1 MTNESIQALKVQ
13 ALFENKQTYIIPMYQ
28 RNYAWGEKEIDQL
41 ILDIQDYQKQP
52 EQLNQGQ
59 TQGSKK
65 YYIGTLVVFERSKG
79 TYEIIDGQQRF
90 TTLTLLAICLKRLSK
105 EEKNVLDMSWFNQFN
120 LDFESRPKS
129 SLTFQALLRGDHLQH
144 LKSSEYNA
152 DLVQGFELLQRAME
166 KIINQGSLSV
176 FCKYLFENVV
186 IAQVLVPKDTDL
198 NHYFEVMNNRGE
210 QLEKHEI
217 LKAKLMSVLN
227 QIKDEADK
235 TSSMTLFTSIWN
247 ATANMESYVQYGFS
261 TTQRDVIF
269 GKDWGDFVPENASS
283 LLEIFSRNV
292 ESKEQTSSKSN
303 FKSISE
309 MLKQVPERIKN
320 KDTKEEKPERFNS
333 IINFPNFLL
342 QVLQIWLSQTMHNEK
357 VALDDKQLID
367 QFEKYI
373 LLKGQGNQ
381 EHERVIENVKGFMFT
396 LLKCK
401 FIFDQYIVKRD
412 YSTDHDDWS
421 IKKLKRYENSGSY
434 VNTLDGDSFEIN
446 QKILLL
452 MTAFHVSTP
461 TLSYKYWLNGAL
473 YWLYQNKDKSV
484 SDYFNALQHLARKF
498 IFQKYLSSG
507 QIDYFDLI
515 YDTPAIDDLKINQLK
530 RKISFGNI
538 ENNFVFNYLD
548 FLIYCNAEKRNL
560 DDRYDVIKKFKFTQ
574 RSSVEHF
581 YAQQIEGERDKL
593 DHENLHRFGN
603 LCLISSSKN
612 SSIGNRLPSAKRD
625 YFMPEIR
632 KGKID
637 TLKLYLMIQ
646 TLEEEKVWKKE
657 QILDHEKKM
666 LDLFESDYKDFCEMC
681 VGESIQ

>member
-1 MTNESIQALKVQ
+1 MKNESIQSVRVQ
-13 ALFENKQTYIIPMYQ
+13 ALFENKQNYIIPMYQ

-41 ILDIQDYQKQP
+41 ILDIQDYQKQTD
-52 EQLNQGQ
+52 QINQGQ

-65 YYIGTLVVFERSKG
+65 YYIGTLVVFERSNG

-90 TTLTLLAICLKRLSK
+90 TTLTLLAICLKRLSQ
-105 EEKNVLDMSWFNQFN
+105 EEKIVLDMSWFNQLN
-120 LDFESRPKS
+120 LNFESRPKS

-152 DLVQGFELLQRAME
+152 DLVQGFELLQRAIQ
-166 KIINQGSLSV
+166 KIIKQGDLGD
-176 FCKYLFENVV
+176 FCKYLFENV
-186 IAQVLVPKDTDL
+186 IITQVLVPKDTDL

-217 LKAKLMSVLN
+217 LKAKLLSVLHK
-227 QIKDEADK
+227 IEDVGDR
-235 TSSMTLFTSIWN
+235 TSCITLFNNIWN
-247 ATANMESYVQYGFS
+247 ATAIMERYVQYGFS
-261 TTQRDVIF
+261 TTQRGVIF
-269 GKDWGDFVPENASS
+269 GEEWGDFVPENASS

-292 ESKEQTSSKSN
+292 ESQEQTSSKSN
-303 FKSISE
+303 FQSISE

-320 KDTKEEKPERFNS
+320 KDKKEEKPERFNS

-342 QVLQIWLSQTMHNEK
+342 QVLQIWLSQTNHNEK

-367 QFEKYI
+367 QFEKYV

-396 LLKCK
+396 LLKSK
-401 FIFDQYIVKRD
+401 FLFDQYIIKRD
-412 YSTDHDDWS
+412 YSKDHDDWS
-421 IKKLKRYENSGSY
+421 IKRLKLYEKNSSY
-434 VNTLDGDSFEIN
+434 VNTFEGN
-446 QKILLL
+446 STDFNKKILLL
-452 MTAFHVSTP
+452 MTAFHVSNP
-461 TLSYKYWLNGAL
+461 TLSYKYWLNGTL

-498 IFQKYLSSG
+498 IFQRYLNLNED
-507 QIDYFDLI
+507 QIDYFELI
-515 YDTPAIDDLKINQLK
+515 YRAPAIDDLKIDGSKL
-530 RKISFGNI
+530 SFRDI

-548 FLIYCNAEKRNL
+548 FLIYCKRENW
-560 DDRYDVIKKFKFTQ
+560 DDKYEVIKNFKFTQ

-581 YAQQIEGERDKL
+581 YAQQVEVADGILNDKI
-593 DHENLHRFGN
+593 LHSFGN

-625 YFMPEIR
+625 YFKHEIN
-632 KGKID
+632 KGQID

-646 TLEEEKVWKKE
+646 LLEKEGDWREAQIKAHEEEMLRQFEADYNDFYEMSVGKV
-657 QILDHEKKM
+657 IH
-666 LDLFESDYKDFCEMC
+666 
-681 VGESIQ
+681 

>member
-1 MTNESIQALKVQ
+1 MTNESIQALNVQ

-41 ILDIQDYQKQP
+41 ILDIQDYQKQTD
-52 EQLNQGQ
+52 QLNQGQ
-59 TQGSKK
+59 TQENKK
-65 YYIGTLVVFERSKG
+65 YYIGTLVVFERSNS

-105 EEKNVLDMSWFNQFN
+105 EEKIVLDMSWFNQFN
-120 LDFESRPKS
+120 LDFHSRPKS

-152 DLVQGFELLQRAME
+152 DLVQGFELLQRAIE
-166 KIINQGSLSV
+166 KIINQGGLSV

-186 IAQVLVPKDTDL
+186 ITQVLVPKDTDL

-217 LKAKLMSVLN
+217 LKARLMSVLN

-247 ATANMESYVQYGFS
+247 ATANMERYVQYGFS

-292 ESKEQTSSKSN
+292 EPQEQTNSKSN
-303 FKSISE
+303 FQSISE
-309 MLKQVPERIKN
+309 MLKKVPERIRN

-342 QVLQIWLSQTMHNEK
+342 QVLQIWLSQTMRNEK

-367 QFEKYI
+367 QFEKHI
-373 LLKGQGNQ
+373 LLKGQGNP

-434 VNTLDGDSFEIN
+434 VNTLDGDSAEIN

-484 SDYFNALQHLARKF
+484 SDYFNAFQHLARKF
-498 IFQKYLSSG
+498 IFQRYLNEK

-515 YDTPAIDDLKINQLK
+515 YGNQTIDDFKIDQSKL
-530 RKISFGNI
+530 SFGNI

-548 FLIYCNAEKRNL
+548 FLIYCNVEKRNL

-581 YAQQIEGERDKL
+581 YAQQIEGERDES

-681 VGESIQ
+681 AGESIQ

>member
-1 MTNESIQALKVQ
+1 MTNEPIQTFKVK

-41 ILDIQDYQKQP
+41 ILDIQDYQKQTD
-52 EQLNQGQ
+52 QLNQGQ
-59 TQGSKK
+59 TRENKK
-65 YYIGTLVVFERSKG
+65 YYIGTLVVFERSNG

-105 EEKNVLDMSWFNQFN
+105 EEKIVLDMSWFNQFN

-152 DLVQGFELLQRAME
+152 DLVQGFELLQRAIQ
-166 KIINQGSLSV
+166 KIIKQGDLSI

-186 IAQVLVPKDTDL
+186 ITQVAVPKDTNL

-217 LKAKLMSVLN
+217 LKAKLLSILHKIEDVGDRSSCMS
-227 QIKDEADK
+227 
-235 TSSMTLFTSIWN
+235 LFTSIWD
-247 ATANMESYVQYGFS
+247 ATANMERYVQYGFS

-283 LLEIFSRNV
+283 LLKIFSRNV
-292 ESKEQTSSKSN
+292 ESQEQTNSKSN
-303 FKSISE
+303 FQSISE
-309 MLKQVPERIKN
+309 MLKKVPERIKN

-342 QVLQIWLSQTMHNEK
+342 QVLQIWLSQTNRNEK

-367 QFEKYI
+367 QFEKHI

-421 IKKLKRYENSGSY
+421 IKKLKRYENTGSY
-434 VNTLDGDSFEIN
+434 VNTFEVNNTDIA
-446 QKILLL
+446 QRVLLL

-484 SDYFNALQHLARKF
+484 FDYFNALQHLARKF
-498 IFQKYLSSG
+498 IFQRYLNEK
-507 QIDYFDLI
+507 QMDYFDLI
-515 YDTPAIDDLKINQLK
+515 YGNQTIDDFKIDQSKL
-530 RKISFGNI
+530 SFGNI

-548 FLIYCNAEKRNL
+548 FLIYCDAENSNDK
-560 DDRYDVIKKFKFTQ
+560 VIKSFKFTQ

-612 SSIGNRLPSAKRD
+612 SSIGNRSPSAKRD

-666 LDLFESDYKDFCEMC
+666 LDLFELDYQDF
-681 VGESIQ
+681 VK

>member
-1 MTNESIQALKVQ
+1 MRNKLIQALKVQ
-13 ALFENKQTYIIPMYQ
+13 ALFENKQNYIIPMYQ

-41 ILDIQDYQKQP
+41 ILDIQDYQKQHD
-52 EQLNQGQ
+52 QLNYGQ
-59 TQGSKK
+59 TQGNKK
-65 YYIGTLVVFERSKG
+65 YYIGTLVVFERNDG

-90 TTLTLLAICLKRLSK
+90 TTLTLLVICLKRLSK

-129 SLTFQALLRGDHLQH
+129 SLTFEALFRGDHVQH
-144 LKSSEYNA
+144 LKSSAYNA
-152 DLVQGFELLQRAME
+152 DLVQGFELLQRAIQ
-166 KIINQGSLSV
+166 KIIKQGGLSC

-186 IAQVLVPKDTDL
+186 ITQVAVPKDTDL

-227 QIKDEADK
+227 KIGDDADK
-235 TSSMTLFTSIWN
+235 KSSMTLFTTIWN
-247 ATANMESYVQYGFS
+247 ATANMERYVQYGFS
-261 TTQRDVIF
+261 TKQRVEIF
-269 GKDWGDFVPENASS
+269 GNDWGDFIPHNHSNLFDIVK
-283 LLEIFSRNV
+283 RNV
-292 ESKEQTSSKSN
+292 ESQEQTGLESN
-303 FKSISE
+303 SQSISE
-309 MLKQVPERIKN
+309 MIKKVPERIKN
-320 KDTKEEKPERFNS
+320 KDIKEEKPERFNS

-342 QVLQIWLSQTMHNEK
+342 QVLQIWVRQKGYVEK

-373 LLKGQGNQ
+373 LLKGQENL
-381 EHERVIENVKGFMFT
+381 ENKEEIENVKGFIFT

-401 FIFDQYIVKRD
+401 FIFDQYIIKRD
-412 YSTDHDDWS
+412 YSTDKDDWS
-421 IKKLKRYENSGSY
+421 IKRLKIYEKNSSY
-434 VNTLDGDSFEIN
+434 VNTFDGNSADIS
-446 QKILLL
+446 QRILLL

-473 YWLYQNKDKSV
+473 YWLYQNKDKSG
-484 SDYFNALQHLARKF
+484 SDYLNALQYLARKF
-498 IFQKYLSSG
+498 IFQRYLNAE
-507 QIDYFDLI
+507 QIDYYDLI
-515 YDTPAIDDLKINQLK
+515 YTTQAKKNLKIDQSKL
-530 RKISFGNI
+530 SFGYI

-548 FLIYCNAEKRNL
+548 FLIYCNAENW
-560 DDRYDVIKKFKFTQ
+560 DDQHGVIKRFKFTQ

-581 YAQQIEGERDKL
+581 YAQQIEVVDGKLYDK
-593 DHENLHRFGN
+593 NLHSFGN

-666 LDLFESDYKDFCEMC
+666 LDLFELDYQDF
-681 VGESIQ
+681 VK

>member
-1 MTNESIQALKVQ
+1 MTNESIQALNVQ

-41 ILDIQDYQKQP
+41 ILDIQDYQKQTD
-52 EQLNQGQ
+52 QLNQGQ
-59 TQGSKK
+59 TQENKK
-65 YYIGTLVVFERSKG
+65 YYIGTLVVFERSNS

-105 EEKNVLDMSWFNQFN
+105 EEKIVLDMSWFNQFN
-120 LDFESRPKS
+120 LDFHSRPKS

-152 DLVQGFELLQRAME
+152 DLVQGFELLQRAIQ
-166 KIINQGSLSV
+166 KIIKQGDLSV

-186 IAQVLVPKDTDL
+186 ITQVLVPKDTDL

-217 LKAKLMSVLN
+217 LKAQLMSVLN

-247 ATANMESYVQYGFS
+247 ATANMERYVQYGFS

-283 LLEIFSRNV
+283 LLEIFSKNV
-292 ESKEQTSSKSN
+292 ESQEQTNSESN
-303 FKSISE
+303 FQSISE
-309 MLKQVPERIKN
+309 MLKKVPERIRN
-320 KDTKEEKPERFNS
+320 KDTKEEKLERFNS

-342 QVLQIWLSQTMHNEK
+342 QVLQIWLSQTMRNEK

-367 QFEKYI
+367 QFEKHI
-373 LLKGQGNQ
+373 LLKGQGNP

-434 VNTLDGDSFEIN
+434 VNTLDGDSSEIN

-484 SDYFNALQHLARKF
+484 SDYFNAFQHLARKF
-498 IFQKYLSSG
+498 IFQRYLNEK
-507 QIDYFDLI
+507 QVDYFDLI
-515 YDTPAIDDLKINQLK
+515 YGNQKIDDFKIDQSKL
-530 RKISFGNI
+530 SFGNI

-581 YAQQIEGERDKL
+581 YAQQIEGERDDS

-681 VGESIQ
+681 AGESIQ

>member
-1 MTNESIQALKVQ
+1 MTNESIQALNVQ

-41 ILDIQDYQKQP
+41 ILDIQDYQKQTD
-52 EQLNQGQ
+52 QLNQGQ
-59 TQGSKK
+59 TQENKK
-65 YYIGTLVVFERSKG
+65 YYIGTLVVFERSNS

-105 EEKNVLDMSWFNQFN
+105 EEKIVLDMSWFNQFN
-120 LDFESRPKS
+120 LDFHSRPKS

-152 DLVQGFELLQRAME
+152 DLVQGFELLQRAIQ
-166 KIINQGSLSV
+166 KIIKQGDLSV

-186 IAQVLVPKDTDL
+186 ITQVLVPKDTDL

-217 LKAKLMSVLN
+217 LKAQLMSVLN

-247 ATANMESYVQYGFS
+247 ATANMERYVQYGFS

-283 LLEIFSRNV
+283 LLEIFSKNV
-292 ESKEQTSSKSN
+292 ESQEQTNSESN
-303 FKSISE
+303 FQSISE
-309 MLKQVPERIKN
+309 MLKKVPERIRN

-342 QVLQIWLSQTMHNEK
+342 QVLQIWLSQTMRNEK

-367 QFEKYI
+367 QFEKHI
-373 LLKGQGNQ
+373 LLKGQGNP

-434 VNTLDGDSFEIN
+434 VNTLDGDSSEIN

-484 SDYFNALQHLARKF
+484 SDYFNAFQHLARKF
-498 IFQKYLSSG
+498 IFQRYLNEK

-515 YDTPAIDDLKINQLK
+515 YGNQKIDDFKIDQSKL
-530 RKISFGNI
+530 SFGNI

-581 YAQQIEGERDKL
+581 YAQQIEGERDDS

-681 VGESIQ
+681 AGESIQ

>member
-13 ALFENKQTYIIPMYQ
+13 ALFESKQTYIIPMYQ

-65 YYIGTLVVFERSKG
+65 YYIGTLVVFERSDG

-105 EEKNVLDMSWFNQFN
+105 EEKVVLDMSWFNQFN

-152 DLVQGFELLQRAME
+152 DLVQGFELLQRAIQ
-166 KIINQGSLSV
+166 KIINQGDLNS

-186 IAQVLVPKDTDL
+186 ITQVLVPKDTDL

-217 LKAKLMSVLN
+217 LKARLMSVLN

-247 ATANMESYVQYGFS
+247 ATANMERYVQYGFS
-261 TTQRDVIF
+261 TIYRDVIF

-309 MLKQVPERIKN
+309 MLKRVPERIKN

-342 QVLQIWLSQTMHNEK
+342 QVLQIWLSQTNRNEK

-381 EHERVIENVKGFMFT
+381 EHERVIKNVKGFMFT

-421 IKKLKRYENSGSY
+421 IKRLKRYKDSSSY
-434 VNTLDGDSFEIN
+434 VNTLDGDSSEIT

-461 TLSYKYWLNGAL
+461 TLSYKYCLNGVL
-473 YWLYQNKDKSV
+473 YWLYQNTDKCESE
-484 SDYFNALQHLARKF
+484 YFNALQDLARKF
-498 IFQKYLSSG
+498 IFQRYLNEK

-515 YDTPAIDDLKINQLK
+515 YGNQTIDDFKIDQSKL
-530 RKISFGNI
+530 SFGNI

-548 FLIYCNAEKRNL
+548 FLIYCDAENSNDK
-560 DDRYDVIKKFKFTQ
+560 VIKNFKFTQ

-666 LDLFESDYKDFCEMC
+666 LDLFELDYQDF
-681 VGESIQ
+681 VK

>member
-1 MTNESIQALKVQ
+1 MTNESIQALNVQ

-41 ILDIQDYQKQP
+41 ILDIQDYQKQTD
-52 EQLNQGQ
+52 QLNQGQ
-59 TQGSKK
+59 TQENKK
-65 YYIGTLVVFERSKG
+65 YYIGTLVVFERSNS

-105 EEKNVLDMSWFNQFN
+105 EEKIVLDMSWFNQFN
-120 LDFESRPKS
+120 LDFHSRPKS

-152 DLVQGFELLQRAME
+152 DLVQGFELLQRAIQ
-166 KIINQGSLSV
+166 KIIKQGDLSV

-186 IAQVLVPKDTDL
+186 ITQVLVPKDTDL

-217 LKAKLMSVLN
+217 LKAQLMSVLN

-247 ATANMESYVQYGFS
+247 ATANMERYVQYGFS

-283 LLEIFSRNV
+283 LLEIFSKNV
-292 ESKEQTSSKSN
+292 ESQEQTNSESN
-303 FKSISE
+303 FQSISE
-309 MLKQVPERIKN
+309 MLKQVPERIRN

-342 QVLQIWLSQTMHNEK
+342 QVLQIWLSQTMRNEK

-367 QFEKYI
+367 QFEKHI
-373 LLKGQGNQ
+373 LLKGQGNP

-421 IKKLKRYENSGSY
+421 IKKLKRYENSDSY
-434 VNTLDGDSFEIN
+434 VNTLDGDSSEIN

-484 SDYFNALQHLARKF
+484 SDYFNAFQHLARKF
-498 IFQKYLSSG
+498 IFQRYLNEK

-515 YDTPAIDDLKINQLK
+515 YGNQKIDDFKIDQSKL
-530 RKISFGNI
+530 SFGNI

-581 YAQQIEGERDKL
+581 YAQQIEGERDES

-681 VGESIQ
+681 AGESIQ

>member
-1 MTNESIQALKVQ
+1 MKNESIQALNVQ
-13 ALFENKQTYIIPMYQ
+13 SLLENKQKYFIPMYQ
-28 RNYAWGEKEIDQL
+28 RNYAWGEQEIDQL
-41 ILDIQDYQKQP
+41 ILDIQDYQHK
-52 EQLNQGQ
+52 NQ
-59 TQGSKK
+59 K
-65 YYIGTLVVFERSKG
+65 YYIGTLVVFERSNG
-79 TYEIIDGQQRF
+79 SYEIIDGQQRF

-105 EEKNVLDMSWFNQFN
+105 QGKIVLDMSWFNQFN

-152 DLVQGFELLQRAME
+152 DLVQGFELLQRAIQ
-166 KIINQGSLSV
+166 KIIKLGDLSG
-176 FCKYLFENVV
+176 FCKYLFENV
-186 IAQVLVPKDTDL
+186 IITQVLVPKDTNL

-217 LKAKLMSVLN
+217 LKAKLLSILD
-227 QIKDEADK
+227 QIENEADK

-247 ATANMESYVQYGFS
+247 ATANMERYVQYGFS

-269 GKDWGDFVPENASS
+269 GKDWGDFVPETASS
-283 LLEIFSRNV
+283 LLEIFSKNV
-292 ESKEQTSSKSN
+292 ESQEQASLKSN
-303 FKSISE
+303 FQSISE

-342 QVLQIWLSQTMHNEK
+342 QVLQIWLSQTKRNEK

-373 LLKGQGNQ
+373 LLKGQENQ

-401 FIFDQYIVKRD
+401 FMFDQYIVKRD

-434 VNTLDGDSFEIN
+434 VNTLDADSSEIT

-473 YWLYQNKDKSV
+473 YWLYQDKDKSV
-484 SDYFNALQHLARKF
+484 SDYFIALQHLARKF
-498 IFQKYLSSG
+498 IFQRYLNEK

-515 YDTPAIDDLKINQLK
+515 YGNQTIDDFKIDQFKL
-530 RKISFGNI
+530 SFGSI

-548 FLIYCNAEKRNL
+548 FLIYCDAENSNDK
-560 DDRYDVIKKFKFTQ
+560 VIKNFKFTQ

-581 YAQQIEGERDKL
+581 YAQQVEVVDDKL
-593 DHENLHRFGN
+593 DDKILHSLGN

-625 YFMPEIR
+625 YFMHEIN

-637 TLKLYLMIQ
+637 TLKLYRMIQ
-646 TLEEEKVWKKE
+646 MLEEEKVWKKE
-657 QILDHEKKM
+657 QIEKHEKAM
-666 LDLFESDYKDFCEMC
+666 LALFKSDYTAFVK
-681 VGESIQ
+681 

>member
-59 TQGSKK
+59 TQGRKK
-65 YYIGTLVVFERSKG
+65 YFIGTLVVFERSDG

-105 EEKNVLDMSWFNQFN
+105 EEKIVLDMSWFNQFN
-120 LDFESRPKS
+120 LDFESRLKS

-144 LKSSEYNA
+144 VKSSEYNA
-152 DLVQGFELLQRAME
+152 DLVQGFELLQRAIQ
-166 KIINQGSLSV
+166 KIINQGDLNS

-186 IAQVLVPKDTDL
+186 ITQVLVPKDTDL

-217 LKAKLMSVLN
+217 LKARLMSVLN

-247 ATANMESYVQYGFS
+247 ATANMERYVQYGFS

-269 GKDWGDFVPENASS
+269 GKDWGDFIPENASS

-292 ESKEQTSSKSN
+292 EPQEQTNSKSN
-303 FKSISE
+303 FQSISE
-309 MLKQVPERIKN
+309 MLKKVPERIKN

-342 QVLQIWLSQTMHNEK
+342 QVLQIWLSQMKRNEK

-421 IKKLKRYENSGSY
+421 IKRLKRYKDSSSY
-434 VNTLDGDSFEIN
+434 VNTLDGNSSEIT

-461 TLSYKYWLNGAL
+461 TLSYKYWLNGVL
-473 YWLYQNKDKSV
+473 YWLYQNTDKSE

-498 IFQKYLSSG
+498 IFQRYLNEK

-515 YDTPAIDDLKINQLK
+515 YGNQTIDDFKIDQSKL
-530 RKISFGNI
+530 SFGNI

-548 FLIYCNAEKRNL
+548 FLIYCDAENSNDK
-560 DDRYDVIKKFKFTQ
+560 VIKNFKFTQ

-581 YAQQIEGERDKL
+581 YAQQIEGELDKL

-666 LDLFESDYKDFCEMC
+666 LDLFELDYQDICEMS

>member
-13 ALFENKQTYIIPMYQ
+13 ALFESKQTYIIPMYQ

-41 ILDIQDYQKQP
+41 ILDIQDYQKQTD
-52 EQLNQGQ
+52 QLNQGQ

-65 YYIGTLVVFERSKG
+65 YYIGTLVVFERSDG

-105 EEKNVLDMSWFNQFN
+105 EEKIVLDMSWFNQFN

-152 DLVQGFELLQRAME
+152 DLVQGFELLQRAIQ
-166 KIINQGSLSV
+166 KIIKQGDLSV

-186 IAQVLVPKDTDL
+186 ITQVLVPKDTDL

-217 LKAKLMSVLN
+217 LKARLMSVLN

-247 ATANMESYVQYGFS
+247 ATANMERYVQYGFS

-309 MLKQVPERIKN
+309 MLKRVPERIKN

-342 QVLQIWLSQTMHNEK
+342 QVLQIWLSQTNRNEK

-373 LLKGQGNQ
+373 LLKGQGNP

-421 IKKLKRYENSGSY
+421 IKKLKRYENTGSY
-434 VNTLDGDSFEIN
+434 VNTFEVNNTDIA
-446 QKILLL
+446 QRVLLL

-498 IFQKYLSSG
+498 IFQRYLNEK

-515 YDTPAIDDLKINQLK
+515 YGNQTIDDFKIDQSKL
-530 RKISFGNI
+530 SFGNI

-581 YAQQIEGERDKL
+581 YAQQIEGERDES

-666 LDLFESDYKDFCEMC
+666 LDLFELDYQDF
-681 VGESIQ
+681 VK

>member
-1 MTNESIQALKVQ
+1 MKNESIQALNVQ
-13 ALFENKQTYIIPMYQ
+13 SLLENKQKYFIPMYQ
-28 RNYAWGEKEIDQL
+28 RNYAWGEQEIDQL
-41 ILDIQDYQKQP
+41 ILDIQDYQHK
-52 EQLNQGQ
+52 NQ
-59 TQGSKK
+59 K
-65 YYIGTLVVFERSKG
+65 YYIGTLVVFERSDG

-105 EEKNVLDMSWFNQFN
+105 EEKIVLDMSWFNQFN

-152 DLVQGFELLQRAME
+152 DLVQGFELLQRAIQ
-166 KIINQGSLSV
+166 KIINQGDLNS

-186 IAQVLVPKDTDL
+186 ITQVLVPKDTDL

-217 LKAKLMSVLN
+217 LKARLMSVLN

-247 ATANMESYVQYGFS
+247 ATANMERYVQYGFS

-269 GKDWGDFVPENASS
+269 GNHWGDFVPENASS
-283 LLEIFSRNV
+283 LLDIVKKDV
-292 ESKEQTSSKSN
+292 ESKGQTSSENNS
-303 FKSISE
+303 KSISE

-342 QVLQIWLSQTMHNEK
+342 QVLQIWLSQTNRNEK

-373 LLKGQGNQ
+373 LLKEQGNQ

-434 VNTLDGDSFEIN
+434 VNTLDGDSSEIT

-452 MTAFHVSTP
+452 MTAFQVSTP

-498 IFQKYLSSG
+498 IFQRYLNEK

-515 YDTPAIDDLKINQLK
+515 YGNQTIDDFKIDQSKL
-530 RKISFGNI
+530 SFGNI

-581 YAQQIEGERDKL
+581 YAQQIEGERDES

-646 TLEEEKVWKKE
+646 MLEEKNVWKKE

-681 VGESIQ
+681 IGESIQ

>member
-1 MTNESIQALKVQ
+1 MTNESIQALNVQ

-41 ILDIQDYQKQP
+41 ILDIQDYQKQTD
-52 EQLNQGQ
+52 QLNQGQ
-59 TQGSKK
+59 TQENKK
-65 YYIGTLVVFERSKG
+65 YYIGTLVVFERSNS

-105 EEKNVLDMSWFNQFN
+105 EEKIVLDMSWFNQFN
-120 LDFESRPKS
+120 LDFHSRPKS

-152 DLVQGFELLQRAME
+152 DLVQGFELLQRAIQ
-166 KIINQGSLSV
+166 KIIKQGDLSV

-186 IAQVLVPKDTDL
+186 ITQVLVPKDTDL

-217 LKAKLMSVLN
+217 LKAQLMSVLN

-247 ATANMESYVQYGFS
+247 ATANMERYVQYGFS

-283 LLEIFSRNV
+283 LLEIFSKNV
-292 ESKEQTSSKSN
+292 ESQEQTNSENN
-303 FKSISE
+303 FQSISE
-309 MLKQVPERIKN
+309 MLKKVPERIRN

-342 QVLQIWLSQTMHNEK
+342 QVLQIWLSQTMRNEK

-367 QFEKYI
+367 QFEKHI
-373 LLKGQGNQ
+373 LLKGQGNP

-434 VNTLDGDSFEIN
+434 VNTLDGDSSEIN

-484 SDYFNALQHLARKF
+484 SDYFNAFQHLARKF
-498 IFQKYLSSG
+498 IFQRYLNEK

-515 YDTPAIDDLKINQLK
+515 YGNQKIDDFKIDQSKL
-530 RKISFGNI
+530 SFGNI

-581 YAQQIEGERDKL
+581 YAQQIEGERDES

-681 VGESIQ
+681 AGESIQ

>member
-1 MTNESIQALKVQ
+1 MTNESIQALNVQ

-41 ILDIQDYQKQP
+41 ILDIQDYQKQTD
-52 EQLNQGQ
+52 QLNQGQ
-59 TQGSKK
+59 TQENKK
-65 YYIGTLVVFERSKG
+65 YYIGTLVVFERSNS

-105 EEKNVLDMSWFNQFN
+105 EEKIVLDMSWFNQFN
-120 LDFESRPKS
+120 LDFHSRPKS

-152 DLVQGFELLQRAME
+152 DLVQGFELLQRAIQ
-166 KIINQGSLSV
+166 KIIKQGDLSV

-186 IAQVLVPKDTDL
+186 ITQVLVPKDTDL

-217 LKAKLMSVLN
+217 LKAQLMSVLN

-247 ATANMESYVQYGFS
+247 ATANMERYVQYGFS

-283 LLEIFSRNV
+283 LLEIFSKNV
-292 ESKEQTSSKSN
+292 ESQEQTNSENN
-303 FKSISE
+303 FQSISE
-309 MLKQVPERIKN
+309 MLQKVPERIRN

-342 QVLQIWLSQTMHNEK
+342 QVLQIWLSQTMRNEK

-367 QFEKYI
+367 QFEKHI
-373 LLKGQGNQ
+373 LLKGQGNP

-401 FIFDQYIVKRD
+401 FIFGQYIVKRD

-434 VNTLDGDSFEIN
+434 VNTLDGDSSEIN

-484 SDYFNALQHLARKF
+484 SDYFNAFQHLARKF
-498 IFQKYLSSG
+498 IFQRYLNEK

-515 YDTPAIDDLKINQLK
+515 YGNQKIDDFKIDQSKL
-530 RKISFGNI
+530 SFGNI

-581 YAQQIEGERDKL
+581 YAQQIEGERDES

-681 VGESIQ
+681 AGESIQ

>member
-1 MTNESIQALKVQ
+1 MTNESIQALNVQ

-41 ILDIQDYQKQP
+41 ILDIQDYQKQTD
-52 EQLNQGQ
+52 QLNQGQ
-59 TQGSKK
+59 TQENKK
-65 YYIGTLVVFERSKG
+65 YYIGTLVVFERSNS

-105 EEKNVLDMSWFNQFN
+105 EEKIVLDMSWFNQFN
-120 LDFESRPKS
+120 LDFHSRPKS

-152 DLVQGFELLQRAME
+152 DLVQGFELLQRAIQ
-166 KIINQGSLSV
+166 KIIKQGDLSV

-186 IAQVLVPKDTDL
+186 ITQVLVPKDTDL

-217 LKAKLMSVLN
+217 LKAQLMSVLN

-247 ATANMESYVQYGFS
+247 ATANMERYVQYGFS
-261 TTQRDVIF
+261 TIYRDVIF

-283 LLEIFSRNV
+283 LLEIFSKNV
-292 ESKEQTSSKSN
+292 ESQEQTNSESN
-303 FKSISE
+303 FQSISE
-309 MLKQVPERIKN
+309 MLKKVPERIRN

-342 QVLQIWLSQTMHNEK
+342 QVLQIWLSQTNRNEK

-421 IKKLKRYENSGSY
+421 IKRLKRYKDSSSY
-434 VNTLDGDSFEIN
+434 VNTLDGDSSEIT

-461 TLSYKYWLNGAL
+461 TLSYKYWLNGVL
-473 YWLYQNKDKSV
+473 YWLYQNTDKSE

-498 IFQKYLSSG
+498 IFQRYLNEK

-515 YDTPAIDDLKINQLK
+515 YGNQTIDDFKIDQSKL
-530 RKISFGNI
+530 SFGNI

-548 FLIYCNAEKRNL
+548 FLIYCDAENSNDK
-560 DDRYDVIKKFKFTQ
+560 VIKNFKFTQ

-625 YFMPEIR
+625 YFMLEIR

-666 LDLFESDYKDFCEMC
+666 LDLFELDYQDF
-681 VGESIQ
+681 VK

>member
-13 ALFENKQTYIIPMYQ
+13 ALFESKQTYIIPMYQ

-41 ILDIQDYQKQP
+41 ILDIQDYQKQTD
-52 EQLNQGQ
+52 QLNQGQ

-65 YYIGTLVVFERSKG
+65 YYIGTLVVFERSDG

-105 EEKNVLDMSWFNQFN
+105 EEKVVLDMSWFNQFN

-152 DLVQGFELLQRAME
+152 DLVQGFELLQRAIE
-166 KIINQGSLSV
+166 KIINQGGLSV

-186 IAQVLVPKDTDL
+186 ITQVLVPKDTDL

-217 LKAKLMSVLN
+217 LKARLMSVLN

-247 ATANMESYVQYGFS
+247 ATANMERYVQYGFS
-261 TTQRDVIF
+261 TIYRDVIF

-292 ESKEQTSSKSN
+292 ESQEQTNSKSN
-303 FKSISE
+303 FQSISE

-342 QVLQIWLSQTMHNEK
+342 QVLQIWLSQTNRNKK

-367 QFEKYI
+367 QFEEHI
-373 LLKGQGNQ
+373 LLKNLGIQ
-381 EHERVIENVKGFMFT
+381 EDKEVIENVKSFMFT
-396 LLKCK
+396 LLKSK
-401 FIFDQYIVKRD
+401 FLFDQYIVKRD

-421 IKKLKRYENSGSY
+421 IKRLKRYKDSSSY
-434 VNTLDGDSFEIN
+434 VNTLDGDSSEIT

-461 TLSYKYWLNGAL
+461 TLSYKYWLNGVL
-473 YWLYQNKDKSV
+473 YWLYQNTDKSE

-498 IFQKYLSSG
+498 IFQRYLNEK

-515 YDTPAIDDLKINQLK
+515 YGNQTIDDFKIDQSKL
-530 RKISFGNI
+530 SFGNI

-548 FLIYCNAEKRNL
+548 FLIYCDAENSNDK
-560 DDRYDVIKKFKFTQ
+560 VIKNFKFTQ

-666 LDLFESDYKDFCEMC
+666 LDLFELDYQDF
-681 VGESIQ
+681 VK

>member
-1 MTNESIQALKVQ
+1 MKNEPIQALKVK
-13 ALFENKQTYIIPMYQ
+13 ALLENKQTYIIPMYQ

-41 ILDIQDYQKQP
+41 ILDIQDYQKQTD
-52 EQLNQGQ
+52 QLNQGQ
-59 TQGSKK
+59 TQENKK
-65 YYIGTLVVFERSKG
+65 YYIGTLVVFERSNG

-105 EEKNVLDMSWFNQFN
+105 EEKIVLDMSWFNQFN

-152 DLVQGFELLQRAME
+152 DLVQGFELLQRAIQ
-166 KIINQGSLSV
+166 KIIKQGDLSI

-186 IAQVLVPKDTDL
+186 ITQVAVPKDTNL

-217 LKAKLMSVLN
+217 LKAQLMSVLN
-227 QIKDEADK
+227 QIKNEADK
-235 TSSMTLFTSIWN
+235 TSSLTLFTSIWD
-247 ATANMESYVQYGFS
+247 ATANMERYVQYGFS

-269 GKDWGDFVPENASS
+269 GKDWGNFVPND
-283 LLEIFSRNV
+283 FSELQKNYADNLV
-292 ESKEQTSSKSN
+292 QPHQQNESKLR
-303 FKSISE
+303 ILD
-309 MLKQVPERIKN
+309 MLTIPPNNIKN
-320 KDTKEEKPERFNS
+320 LDKSEEKPERFNS

-342 QVLQIWLSQTMHNEK
+342 QVLQIWLSQTNRNEK

-367 QFEKYI
+367 QFEKHI
-373 LLKGQGNQ
+373 LLKGQGNP

-412 YSTDHDDWS
+412 YSTNHDDWS
-421 IKKLKRYENSGSY
+421 IKKLKQYKNTGSY
-434 VNTLDGDSFEIN
+434 VNTFEVNNTDIA
-446 QKILLL
+446 QRVLLL

-498 IFQKYLSSG
+498 IFQRYLNEK

-515 YDTPAIDDLKINQLK
+515 YGNQTIDDFKIDQSKL
-530 RKISFGNI
+530 SFGNI

-548 FLIYCNAEKRNL
+548 FLIYCDAENSNDK
-560 DDRYDVIKKFKFTQ
+560 VIKNFKFTQ

-666 LDLFESDYKDFCEMC
+666 FDLFELDYQDF
-681 VGESIQ
+681 VK

>member
-13 ALFENKQTYIIPMYQ
+13 ALFESKQTYIIPMYQ

-65 YYIGTLVVFERSKG
+65 YYIGTLVVFERSDG

-105 EEKNVLDMSWFNQFN
+105 EEKIVLDMSWFNQFN
-120 LDFESRPKS
+120 LDFQSRPKS

-152 DLVQGFELLQRAME
+152 DLVQGFELLQRAIQ
-166 KIINQGSLSV
+166 KIINQGDLNS

-186 IAQVLVPKDTDL
+186 ITQVLVPKDTDL

-217 LKAKLMSVLN
+217 LKARLMSVLN

-247 ATANMESYVQYGFS
+247 ATANMERYVQYGFS

-269 GKDWGDFVPENASS
+269 GNHWGDFVPENASS
-283 LLEIFSRNV
+283 LLDIVKKDV
-292 ESKEQTSSKSN
+292 ESKGQTSSENNS
-303 FKSISE
+303 KSISE

-342 QVLQIWLSQTMHNEK
+342 QVLQIWLSQTNRNEK

-381 EHERVIENVKGFMFT
+381 EHERVIKNVKGFMFT

-421 IKKLKRYENSGSY
+421 IKRLKRYKDSSSY
-434 VNTLDGDSFEIN
+434 VNTLDGDSSEIT

-461 TLSYKYWLNGAL
+461 TLSYKYWLNGVL
-473 YWLYQNKDKSV
+473 YWLYQNTDKSE

-498 IFQKYLSSG
+498 IFQRYLNEK

-515 YDTPAIDDLKINQLK
+515 YGNQTIDDFKIDQSKL
-530 RKISFGNI
+530 SFGNI

-548 FLIYCNAEKRNL
+548 FLIYCDAENSNDK
-560 DDRYDVIKKFKFTQ
+560 VIKNFKFTQ

-666 LDLFESDYKDFCEMC
+666 LDLFELDYQDF
-681 VGESIQ
+681 VK

>member
-1 MTNESIQALKVQ
+1 MKNEPIQALKVK
-13 ALFENKQTYIIPMYQ
+13 ALLENKQTYIIPMYQ

-41 ILDIQDYQKQP
+41 ILDIQDYQKQTD
-52 EQLNQGQ
+52 QLNQGQ
-59 TQGSKK
+59 TQENKK
-65 YYIGTLVVFERSKG
+65 YYIGTLVVFERSNG

-105 EEKNVLDMSWFNQFN
+105 EEKIVLDMSWFNQFN

-152 DLVQGFELLQRAME
+152 DLVQGFELLQRAIQ
-166 KIINQGSLSV
+166 KIIKQGDLSI

-186 IAQVLVPKDTDL
+186 ITQVAVPKDTNL

-217 LKAKLMSVLN
+217 LKAQLMSVLN

-235 TSSMTLFTSIWN
+235 TSSLTLFTSIWD
-247 ATANMESYVQYGFS
+247 ATANMERYVQYGFS

-269 GKDWGDFVPENASS
+269 GKDWGNFVPND
-283 LLEIFSRNV
+283 FSELQKNYADNLV
-292 ESKEQTSSKSN
+292 QPHQQNESKLR
-303 FKSISE
+303 ILD
-309 MLKQVPERIKN
+309 MLTIPPNNIKN
-320 KDTKEEKPERFNS
+320 LDKSEEKPERFNS

-342 QVLQIWLSQTMHNEK
+342 QVLQIWLSQTNRNEK

-367 QFEKYI
+367 QFEKHI
-373 LLKGQGNQ
+373 LLKGQGNP

-401 FIFDQYIVKRD
+401 YIFDQYIVKRD
-412 YSTDHDDWS
+412 YSTNHDDWS
-421 IKKLKRYENSGSY
+421 IKKLKQYKNTGSY
-434 VNTLDGDSFEIN
+434 VNTFEVNNTDIA
-446 QKILLL
+446 QRVLLL

-498 IFQKYLSSG
+498 IFQRYLNEK

-515 YDTPAIDDLKINQLK
+515 YGNQTIDDFKIDQSKL
-530 RKISFGNI
+530 SFGNI

-548 FLIYCNAEKRNL
+548 FLIYCDAENSNDK
-560 DDRYDVIKKFKFTQ
+560 VIKNFKFTQ

-666 LDLFESDYKDFCEMC
+666 FDLFELDYQDF
-681 VGESIQ
+681 VK

>member
-1 MTNESIQALKVQ
+1 MTNESIQALNVQ

-52 EQLNQGQ
+52 DQLNLGQ
-59 TQGSKK
+59 TQGNKK
-65 YYIGTLVVFERSKG
+65 YYIGTLVVFERIDG

-90 TTLTLLAICLKRLSK
+90 TTLTLLAICLKRLAT
-105 EEKNVLDMSWFNQFN
+105 EEKIILDMSWFNLFN

-144 LKSSEYNA
+144 LKSSVYNA
-152 DLVQGFELLQRAME
+152 DLVQGFELLQRAIQ
-166 KIINQGSLSV
+166 KIIKQGDLNG

-186 IAQVLVPKDTDL
+186 ITQVLVPKDTDL

-217 LKAKLMSVLN
+217 LKAKLLSVLHK
-227 QIKDEADK
+227 IEDVGDR
-235 TSSMTLFTSIWN
+235 TSCMTLFTSIWS
-247 ATANMESYVQYGFS
+247 ATANMERYVQYGFS

-269 GKDWGDFVPENASS
+269 GKDWGDFIPND
-283 LLEIFSRNV
+283 FSELQKNYADNLV
-292 ESKEQTSSKSN
+292 QPHQQKESKLRILDMLTIPPSN
-303 FKSISE
+303 
-309 MLKQVPERIKN
+309 IKN
-320 KDTKEEKPERFNS
+320 LDKSEEKPERFNS

-342 QVLQIWLSQTMHNEK
+342 QVLQIWVSQTDRNEK

-421 IKKLKRYENSGSY
+421 IKRLKRYKDSSSY
-434 VNTLDGDSFEIN
+434 VNTLDGDSSEIT

-461 TLSYKYWLNGAL
+461 TLSYKYWLNGVL
-473 YWLYQNKDKSV
+473 YWLYQDTDKSE

-498 IFQKYLSSG
+498 IFQRYLNEK

-515 YDTPAIDDLKINQLK
+515 YGNQTIDDFKIDQSKL
-530 RKISFGNI
+530 SFGNI

-548 FLIYCNAEKRNL
+548 FLIYCDAENSNDK
-560 DDRYDVIKKFKFTQ
+560 VIKNFKFTQ

-666 LDLFESDYKDFCEMC
+666 LDLFELDYQDF
-681 VGESIQ
+681 VK

>member
-1 MTNESIQALKVQ
+1 MKNESIQALNVQ
-13 ALFENKQTYIIPMYQ
+13 ALFQNKQNYIIPMYQ

-41 ILDIQDYQKQP
+41 ILDIQDYQD
-52 EQLNQGQ
+52 EN
-59 TQGSKK
+59 KK
-65 YYIGTLVVFERSKG
+65 YYIGTLVVYERSDE

-105 EEKNVLDMSWFNQFN
+105 EEKDVPDMAWFNQFN
-120 LDFESRPKS
+120 LNFASRPKS

-144 LKSSEYNA
+144 LRSSAYNA
-152 DLVQGFELLQRAME
+152 DLVQGFELLQQAIQKMRQHS
-166 KIINQGSLSV
+166 NLNG

-186 IAQVLVPKDTDL
+186 ITQVAVPKDTDL

-217 LKAKLMSVLN
+217 LKAKLIGVLN
-227 QIKDEADK
+227 KINDEADK
-235 TSSMTLFTSIWN
+235 ISSIALFTNIWN
-247 ATANMESYVQYGFS
+247 ATANMERYVQYGFS

-283 LLEIFSRNV
+283 LLKIFSRNV
-292 ESKEQTSSKSN
+292 EPQEQTNSKSN
-303 FKSISE
+303 FQSISE
-309 MLKQVPERIKN
+309 MLKKVPERIKN

-342 QVLQIWLSQTMHNEK
+342 QVLQIWLSQTNRNEK

-373 LLKGQGNQ
+373 LLKGHGNQ

-421 IKKLKRYENSGSY
+421 IKRLKLYERNSSY
-434 VNTLDGDSFEIN
+434 VNTFEGNNTDIA
-446 QKILLL
+446 QRVLLL

-473 YWLYQNKDKSV
+473 YWLYQNKDKSE

-498 IFQKYLSSG
+498 IFQRYLNEK

-515 YDTPAIDDLKINQLK
+515 YGTPAIDDLKINQLK

-538 ENNFVFNYLD
+538 ESNFVFNYLD
-548 FLIYCNAEKRNL
+548 FLIYCDATNRSL
-560 DDRYDVIKKFKFTQ
+560 DDRHGVIKNFKFTQ

-581 YAQQIEGERDKL
+581 YAQQVEAVDSKL
-593 DHENLHRFGN
+593 DDENLHSFGN

-625 YFMPEIR
+625 YFMHEIN

-637 TLKLYLMIQ
+637 TLKLYRMIQ
-646 TLEEEKVWKKE
+646 MLGEEKVWKKE
-657 QILDHEKKM
+657 QIEEHEKAM
-666 LDLFESDYKDFCEMC
+666 LKLFESDYQDF
-681 VGESIQ
+681 VK

>member
-1 MTNESIQALKVQ
+1 MKNESIQALKVQ

-52 EQLNQGQ
+52 DQINQGQ
-59 TQGSKK
+59 TQGNKK
-65 YYIGTLVVFERSKG
+65 YYIGTLVVFERSNG

-90 TTLTLLAICLKRLSK
+90 TTLTLLAICLKRLSQ
-105 EEKNVLDMSWFNQFN
+105 EEKIVLDMSWFNQFN

-129 SLTFQALLRGDHLQH
+129 SLTFQALFRGDRLQH
-144 LKSSEYNA
+144 LKSSEYNG
-152 DLVQGFELLQRAME
+152 DLVQGFELLQRAIQ
-166 KIINQGSLSV
+166 KIIKQGDLSS

-186 IAQVLVPKDTDL
+186 ITQVEVPKDTDL
-198 NHYFEVMNNRGE
+198 NHYFEVMNSRGE

-217 LKAKLMSVLN
+217 LKAKLLSLLHKIEDVG
-227 QIKDEADK
+227 DR
-235 TSSMTLFTSIWN
+235 SSCMTLFTSIWN
-247 ATANMESYVQYGFS
+247 ATANMERYVQYGFS

-269 GKDWGDFVPENASS
+269 GNDWGDFVTENASS
-283 LLEIFSRNV
+283 LLEIFSKNV
-292 ESKEQTSSKSN
+292 ESQEQTNSKSN
-303 FKSISE
+303 FQSISE

-342 QVLQIWLSQTMHNEK
+342 QVLQIWLSQTNRNKK

-373 LLKGQGNQ
+373 LLKGHENQ
-381 EHERVIENVKGFMFT
+381 ELERVVENVKGFMFT

-421 IKKLKRYENSGSY
+421 IKRLKRYKDSSSY
-434 VNTLDGDSFEIN
+434 VNTFEGNNSDIA
-446 QKILLL
+446 QRVLLL
-452 MTAFHVSTP
+452 MTAFHTATP

-498 IFQKYLSSG
+498 IFQRYLNEK

-515 YDTPAIDDLKINQLK
+515 YGTPAIDDLKINQFK

-593 DHENLHRFGN
+593 DDETLHRFGN

-612 SSIGNRLPSAKRD
+612 SSIGNRSPSTKCE

-646 TLEEEKVWKKE
+646 LLEKEGDWSTTQIEKHE
-657 QILDHEKKM
+657 QAM
-666 LDLFESDYKDFCEMC
+666 FALFESAYQDF
-681 VGESIQ
+681 VK

>member
-1 MTNESIQALKVQ
+1 MTNESIQALNVQ

-52 EQLNQGQ
+52 NQLNLGQ
-59 TQGSKK
+59 TQGNKK
-65 YYIGTLVVFERSKG
+65 YYIGTLVVFERIDG

-105 EEKNVLDMSWFNQFN
+105 EDKIVLDMSWFNQFN

-144 LKSSEYNA
+144 LKSSIFNA
-152 DLVQGFELLQRAME
+152 DIVQGFELLQRAME
-166 KIINQGSLSV
+166 KMINQSGLSG

-186 IAQVLVPKDTDL
+186 ITQVTVPKDTNL

-217 LKAKLMSVLN
+217 LKAKLLSVLHK
-227 QIKDEADK
+227 IEDVGDR
-235 TSSMTLFTSIWN
+235 TSCMTLFTSIWN
-247 ATANMESYVQYGFS
+247 ATANMERYVQYGFS

-269 GKDWGDFVPENASS
+269 GKDWGDFIPND
-283 LLEIFSRNV
+283 FSELQKNYADNLV
-292 ESKEQTSSKSN
+292 QPHQQNESKLR
-303 FKSISE
+303 ILD
-309 MLKQVPERIKN
+309 MLTIPPNNIKN
-320 KDTKEEKPERFNS
+320 LDKSEEKPERFNS

-342 QVLQIWLSQTMHNEK
+342 QVLQIWVSQTDRNEK

-373 LLKGQGNQ
+373 LLKGLENQ

-401 FIFDQYIVKRD
+401 FIFDQYMIKRD

-421 IKKLKRYENSGSY
+421 IKRLKLYEKNSSY
-434 VNTLDGDSFEIN
+434 VNTFEGNNTDIA
-446 QKILLL
+446 QRVLLL

-473 YWLYQNKDKSV
+473 YWLYQNKDRTE
-484 SDYFNALQHLARKF
+484 SDYLKALQHLARKF
-498 IFQKYLSSG
+498 IFMRYLSAE
-507 QIDYFDLI
+507 QVDYFDLI
-515 YDTPAIDDLKINQLK
+515 YGAQAKTNLTIDQSKL
-530 RKISFGNI
+530 SFGNI

-548 FLIYCNAEKRNL
+548 FLIYCNAENSNDK
-560 DDRYDVIKKFKFTQ
+560 VIKNFKFTQ

-581 YAQQIEGERDKL
+581 YAQQIEGESYKL
-593 DHENLHRFGN
+593 DNANLHKFGN

-625 YFMPEIR
+625 YFLHEIN

-637 TLKLYLMIQ
+637 TLKLYLMIKL
-646 TLEEEKVWKKE
+646 LEEEKDWGTTQIQTHKE
-657 QILDHEKKM
+657 DM
-666 LDLFESDYKDFCEMC
+666 LKLFESDYQDFFKMSAD
-681 VGESIQ
+681 ESIQC

>member
-1 MTNESIQALKVQ
+1 MKNESIQALKVQ

-105 EEKNVLDMSWFNQFN
+105 EEKIVLDMSWFNQFN

-152 DLVQGFELLQRAME
+152 DLVQGFELLQRAIQ
-166 KIINQGSLSV
+166 KIIKQGDLSV

-186 IAQVLVPKDTDL
+186 ITQVLVPKDTDL

-217 LKAKLMSVLN
+217 LKAQLMSVLN

-235 TSSMTLFTSIWN
+235 TSSLTLFTSIWD
-247 ATANMESYVQYGFS
+247 ATANMERYVQYGFS

-269 GKDWGDFVPENASS
+269 GKDWGDFVPND
-283 LLEIFSRNV
+283 FSELQKNYADNLV
-292 ESKEQTSSKSN
+292 QPHQQNESKLR
-303 FKSISE
+303 ILD
-309 MLKQVPERIKN
+309 MLTIPPNNIKN
-320 KDTKEEKPERFNS
+320 LDQSEEKPERFNS

-342 QVLQIWLSQTMHNEK
+342 QVLQIWLNQTDRNEK

-373 LLKGQGNQ
+373 LLKGQENQ
-381 EHERVIENVKGFMFT
+381 EHERVIENVKGFMFS

-421 IKKLKRYENSGSY
+421 IKKLKRYENTGSY
-434 VNTLDGDSFEIN
+434 VNTFEVNNTDIA
-446 QKILLL
+446 QRVLLL

-498 IFQKYLSSG
+498 IFQRYLNEK

-515 YDTPAIDDLKINQLK
+515 YGNQTIDDFKIDQSKL
-530 RKISFGNI
+530 SFGNI

-548 FLIYCNAEKRNL
+548 FLIYCDAENSNDK
-560 DDRYDVIKKFKFTQ
+560 VIKNFKFTQ

-593 DHENLHRFGN
+593 DDENLHRFGN

-646 TLEEEKVWKKE
+646 L
-657 QILDHEKKM
+657 LEKKGDWSTTQIEKHEQAM
-666 LDLFESDYKDFCEMC
+666 LALFELDYQDF
-681 VGESIQ
+681 VK

>member
-1 MTNESIQALKVQ
+1 MKAESIQALKVQ

-41 ILDIQDYQKQP
+41 ILDIQDYQKQSD
-52 EQLNQGQ
+52 QLNQGQ

-65 YYIGTLVVFERSKG
+65 YYIGTLVVFERIDG

-105 EEKNVLDMSWFNQFN
+105 EEKIVLDMSWFNQFN
-120 LDFESRPKS
+120 LVFESRPKS

-152 DLVQGFELLQRAME
+152 DLVQGFELLQRAIE
-166 KIINQGSLSV
+166 KIINQGGLSV

-186 IAQVLVPKDTDL
+186 ITQVLVPKDTDL

-217 LKAKLMSVLN
+217 LKAQLMSVLN

-247 ATANMESYVQYGFS
+247 ATANMERYVQYGFS

-283 LLEIFSRNV
+283 LLEIFSKNV
-292 ESKEQTSSKSN
+292 ESQEQTNSESN
-303 FKSISE
+303 FQSISE
-309 MLKQVPERIKN
+309 MLKKVPERIRN

-342 QVLQIWLSQTMHNEK
+342 QVLQIWLSQTNRNEK

-381 EHERVIENVKGFMFT
+381 EHERVIKNVKGFMFT

-421 IKKLKRYENSGSY
+421 IKRLKRYKDSSSY
-434 VNTLDGDSFEIN
+434 VNTLDGDSSEIT

-461 TLSYKYWLNGAL
+461 TLSYKYWLNGVL
-473 YWLYQNKDKSV
+473 YWLYQNTDKSE

-498 IFQKYLSSG
+498 IFQRYLSSE

-515 YDTPAIDDLKINQLK
+515 YGTPAIDDLKINQLK

-538 ENNFVFNYLD
+538 ESNFVFNYLD
-548 FLIYCNAEKRNL
+548 FLIYCDATNRSL
-560 DDRYDVIKKFKFTQ
+560 DDRHGVIKNFKFTQ

-581 YAQQIEGERDKL
+581 YAQQVEAADSKL
-593 DHENLHRFGN
+593 DDENLHSFGN

-625 YFMPEIR
+625 YFMHEIN

-646 TLEEEKVWKKE
+646 LLEKEKVWKKE

-666 LDLFESDYKDFCEMC
+666 LDLFELDYQDF
-681 VGESIQ
+681 VK

>member
-1 MTNESIQALKVQ
+1 MTNESIQALNVQ

-52 EQLNQGQ
+52 DQLNLGQ
-59 TQGSKK
+59 TQGNKK
-65 YYIGTLVVFERSKG
+65 YYIGTLVVFERIDG

-105 EEKNVLDMSWFNQFN
+105 EDKIVLDMSWFNQFN

-144 LKSSEYNA
+144 LKSSIFNA
-152 DLVQGFELLQRAME
+152 DIVQGFELLQRAME
-166 KIINQGSLSV
+166 KMINQSGLSG

-186 IAQVLVPKDTDL
+186 ITQVTVPKDTNL

-217 LKAKLMSVLN
+217 LKAKLLSVLHK
-227 QIKDEADK
+227 IEDVGDR
-235 TSSMTLFTSIWN
+235 TSCMTLFTSIWN
-247 ATANMESYVQYGFS
+247 ATANMERYVQYGFS

-269 GKDWGDFVPENASS
+269 GNDWGDFIPENASS
-283 LLEIFSRNV
+283 LLEFFSRNV
-292 ESKEQTSSKSN
+292 ELQEQTSSKSN
-303 FKSISE
+303 FQSISE

-320 KDTKEEKPERFNS
+320 KDTKVEKPERFNS

-342 QVLQIWLSQTMHNEK
+342 QILQIWLSQTDLNEK

-373 LLKGQGNQ
+373 LLKGQENL
-381 EHERVIENVKGFMFT
+381 ELERVIENVKGFMFT

-421 IKKLKRYENSGSY
+421 IKRLKLYEKNSSY
-434 VNTLDGDSFEIN
+434 VNTFEGNSTDIA
-446 QKILLL
+446 QRVLLL

-473 YWLYQNKDKSV
+473 YWLYQNKDRTE
-484 SDYFNALQHLARKF
+484 SDYLKALQHLARKF
-498 IFQKYLSSG
+498 IFLRYLSAE
-507 QIDYFDLI
+507 QVDYFDLI
-515 YDTPAIDDLKINQLK
+515 YGSQTIRNLKIDESKL
-530 RKISFGNI
+530 SFGNI

-548 FLIYCNAEKRNL
+548 FLIYCNAENSNDK
-560 DDRYDVIKKFKFTQ
+560 VIKNFKFTQ

-581 YAQQIEGERDKL
+581 YAQQVEVADSKL
-593 DHENLHRFGN
+593 DDENLHSFGN

-612 SSIGNRLPSAKRD
+612 SSIGNRLPSAKRE
-625 YFMPEIR
+625 YFLPEIN

-637 TLKLYLMIQ
+637 TLKLYRMIQ
-646 TLEEEKVWKKE
+646 MLEEEKVWKKE
-657 QILDHEKKM
+657 QIEKHEKAM
-666 LDLFESDYKDFCEMC
+666 LALFKSDYTAFVK
-681 VGESIQ
+681 

>member
-1 MTNESIQALKVQ
+1 MTNEPIQTFKVK

-41 ILDIQDYQKQP
+41 ILDIQDYQKQTD
-52 EQLNQGQ
+52 QLNQGQ
-59 TQGSKK
+59 TRENKK
-65 YYIGTLVVFERSKG
+65 YYIGTLVVFERSNG

-105 EEKNVLDMSWFNQFN
+105 EEKIVLDMSWFNQFN

-152 DLVQGFELLQRAME
+152 DLVQGFELLQRAIQ
-166 KIINQGSLSV
+166 KIIKQGDLSI

-186 IAQVLVPKDTDL
+186 ITQVAVPKDTNL

-217 LKAKLMSVLN
+217 LKAKLLSILHKIEDVGDRSSCMS
-227 QIKDEADK
+227 
-235 TSSMTLFTSIWN
+235 LFTSIWD
-247 ATANMESYVQYGFS
+247 ATANMERYVQYGFS

-283 LLEIFSRNV
+283 LLKIFSRNV
-292 ESKEQTSSKSN
+292 ESQEQTNSKSN
-303 FKSISE
+303 FQSISE
-309 MLKQVPERIKN
+309 MLKKVPERIKN

-342 QVLQIWLSQTMHNEK
+342 QVLQIWLSQTNRNEK

-367 QFEKYI
+367 QFEKHI

-421 IKKLKRYENSGSY
+421 IKKLKRYENTGSY
-434 VNTLDGDSFEIN
+434 VNTFEVNNTDIA
-446 QKILLL
+446 QRVLLL

-498 IFQKYLSSG
+498 IFQRYLNEK
-507 QIDYFDLI
+507 QMDYFDLI
-515 YDTPAIDDLKINQLK
+515 YGNQTIDDFKIDQSKL
-530 RKISFGNI
+530 SFGNI

-548 FLIYCNAEKRNL
+548 FLIYCDAENSNDK
-560 DDRYDVIKKFKFTQ
+560 VIKSFKFTQ

-612 SSIGNRLPSAKRD
+612 SSIGNRSPSAKRD

-666 LDLFESDYKDFCEMC
+666 LDLFELDYQDF
-681 VGESIQ
+681 VK

>member
-1 MTNESIQALKVQ
+1 MTNEPIQTFKVQ

-41 ILDIQDYQKQP
+41 ILDIQDYQKQF

-105 EEKNVLDMSWFNQFN
+105 EEKIVLDMSWFNQFN
-120 LDFESRPKS
+120 LDFQSRPKS

-152 DLVQGFELLQRAME
+152 DLVQGFELLQRAIQ
-166 KIINQGSLSV
+166 KIIKQGDLSI

-186 IAQVLVPKDTDL
+186 ITQVAVPKDTNL

-217 LKAKLMSVLN
+217 LKAQLLSILHKIEDVGDRSSCMS
-227 QIKDEADK
+227 
-235 TSSMTLFTSIWN
+235 LFTSIWD
-247 ATANMESYVQYGFS
+247 ATANMERYVQYGFS

-269 GKDWGDFVPENASS
+269 GKDWGDFVPND
-283 LLEIFSRNV
+283 FSELQKNYADNLV
-292 ESKEQTSSKSN
+292 QPHQQNESKLR
-303 FKSISE
+303 ILD
-309 MLKQVPERIKN
+309 MLTIPPNNIKN
-320 KDTKEEKPERFNS
+320 LDKSEEKPERFNS

-342 QVLQIWLSQTMHNEK
+342 QVLQIWLSQTNRNEK

-421 IKKLKRYENSGSY
+421 IKRLKRYKDSSSY
-434 VNTLDGDSFEIN
+434 VNTLDGDSSEIT

-461 TLSYKYWLNGAL
+461 TLSYKYWLNGVL
-473 YWLYQNKDKSV
+473 YWLYQNTDKSE

-498 IFQKYLSSG
+498 IFQRYLNEK

-515 YDTPAIDDLKINQLK
+515 YGNQTIDDFKIDQSKL
-530 RKISFGNI
+530 SFGNI

-548 FLIYCNAEKRNL
+548 FLIYCDAENTNDK
-560 DDRYDVIKKFKFTQ
+560 VIKNFKFTQ

-612 SSIGNRLPSAKRD
+612 SSIGNRLPIAKRD

-666 LDLFESDYKDFCEMC
+666 LDLFELDYQDF
-681 VGESIQ
+681 VK

>member
-498 IFQKYLSSG
+498 IFLKYLSSG

>member
-1 MTNESIQALKVQ
+1 MTNEFIHALDVKS
-13 ALFENKQTYIIPMYQ
+13 LLENKQAYMIPMYQ

-41 ILDIQDYQKQP
+41 ILDIQDYQK
-52 EQLNQGQ
+52 EN
-59 TQGSKK
+59 KK
-65 YYIGTLVVFERSKG
+65 YYIGTLVVFEHSNGK
-79 TYEIIDGQQRF
+79 YEIIDGQQRF

-105 EEKNVLDMSWFNQFN
+105 EEKIVLDMSWFNQFN

-129 SLTFQALLRGDHLQH
+129 SLTFQVLLRGDQLQH
-144 LKSSEYNA
+144 LRSSTYNA
-152 DLVQGFELLQRAME
+152 DIIQGFELVQQAIQ
-166 KIINQGSLSV
+166 KIIKQKRLV
-176 FCKYLFENVV
+176 DFCEYLFQNVV
-186 IAQVLVPKDTDL
+186 ITQVAVPKDTNL
-198 NHYFEVMNNRGE
+198 NHYFEVMNSRGE

-217 LKAKLMSVLN
+217 LKAKLIGVLN
-227 QIKDEADK
+227 KINDEADK
-235 TSSMTLFTSIWN
+235 ISSIALFTNIWN
-247 ATANMESYVQYGFS
+247 ATANMERYVQYGFS
-261 TTQRDVIF
+261 TAQREAIF
-269 GKDWGDFVPENASS
+269 GKDWGDFISND
-283 LLEIFSRNV
+283 FSELQQNYADNLV
-292 ESKEQTSSKSN
+292 QSHQKKESKLR
-303 FKSISE
+303 ILD
-309 MLKQVPERIKN
+309 MLTIPPDNIKN
-320 KDTKEEKPERFNS
+320 PDKSEEKPERFNS

-342 QVLQIWLSQTMHNEK
+342 QVLQIWLSQTNRNQK

-421 IKKLKRYENSGSY
+421 IKRLKRYKDSSSY
-434 VNTLDGDSFEIN
+434 VNTFEGNNTDIA
-446 QKILLL
+446 QRVLLL

-473 YWLYQNKDKSV
+473 YWLYQNKDKSE

-498 IFQKYLSSG
+498 IFQRYLNEK

-515 YDTPAIDDLKINQLK
+515 YGNHTIDDFKIDPSKL
-530 RKISFGNI
+530 SFGNI
-538 ENNFVFNYLD
+538 ESNFVFNYLD
-548 FLIYCNAEKRNL
+548 FLIYCDATNHNL
-560 DDRYDVIKKFKFTQ
+560 DDRHGVIKNFKFTQ

-581 YAQQIEGERDKL
+581 YAQQVEVADSK
-593 DHENLHRFGN
+593 DDDENLHSFGN
-603 LCLISSSKN
+603 LGLISSSKN

-625 YFMPEIR
+625 YFMHEIN

-646 TLEEEKVWKKE
+646 LLEKEKVWKRE
-657 QILDHEKKM
+657 QIEKHEKAM
-666 LDLFESDYKDFCEMC
+666 LKLFESDYQGFVK
-681 VGESIQ
+681 